1 MPVADGDVLTV
12 RYGDML
18 RLMHDLRGMGAG
30 NVLASRPPALRRD
43 ALVGAAEHFAAAAD
57 EDGRTAEQMAV
68 LYLSGRSEEHTS
80 ELQSLIGISYA
91 VFCLKKKKKIHESKD
106 QTT

>member
-68 LYLSGRSEEHTS
+68 LYLSGWKADPSQAQPARRGDRKSTRLNSSH
-80 ELQSLIGISYA
+80 
-91 VFCLKKKKKIHESKD
+91 
-106 QTT
+106 